1 MSENPA
7 LNLRTV
13 KLIEVLR
20 KGGRRW
26 CVEVHYRDEAKPDSY
41 IWNCYRLKSSA
52 KKAAISMA
60 IFQAHQQGFPIQVHV
75 KKRNGR
81 LPKGGHDVMTYGRD
95 PRDSKG

>member
-20 KGGRRW
+20 KQGRW
-26 CVEVHYRDEAKPDSY
+26 CIEVHYRDETKPDSY
-41 IWNCYRLKSSA
+41 IWNCYLLKANARTS
-52 KKAAISMA
+52 AISMA
-60 IFQAHQQGFPIQVHV
+60 KFQAHQQGFPVQVHV

-81 LPKGGHDVMTYGRD
+81 IPKGGHGVMTYGHD
-95 PRDSKG
+95 PDTTEG